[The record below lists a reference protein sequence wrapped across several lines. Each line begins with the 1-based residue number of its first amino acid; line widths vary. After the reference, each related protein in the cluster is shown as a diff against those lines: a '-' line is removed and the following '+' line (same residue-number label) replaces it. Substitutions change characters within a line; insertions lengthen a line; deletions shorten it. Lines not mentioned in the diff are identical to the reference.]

1 VTEQQH
7 EIVWRLS
14 TAGFAA
20 RCIQLVADLGVADRI
35 GDSAVPITDLA
46 ASCGVNA
53 DALNRLLRLLAAHGV
68 FENRDGGYG
77 HTPPSR
83 LLRAD
88 HPRSMRAFS
97 QMMGLPMIWGSL
109 TELEYSVR
117 NGRPGLETLEPKGIW
132 AYLQAHPG
140 EADIFGRAMTAKA
153 AAEVAA
159 VLDAYDFSGVGTIAD
174 IGGGRGHLLRAVLD
188 TAPESHGILFEL
200 PEVIEGLDVGHE
212 RMATMA
218 GDFFVD
224 SLPAADAYLLM
235 EVLHDWGDEECL
247 AILRAIRSA
256 AHDDSRLLI
265 IEGVIP
271 KDQTDPRAAT
281 LDIIMLTVTGGRERT
296 PAAFGT
302 LLARAGLCLDRV
314 IPTASPMRIIQAR
327 PLPPSDM
334 ET

>member
-1 VTEQQH
+1 MTEQQH

-46 ASCGVNA
+46 ASCEVNA
-53 DALNRLLRLLAAHGV
+53 DALNRVLRLLAAHGV

-97 QMMGLPMIWGSL
+97 QMMGLPVIWGSL
-109 TELEYSVR
+109 TELEHSVR

-159 VLDAYDFSGVGTIAD
+159 VLDAYDFSGLGTIAD

-188 TAPESHGILFEL
+188 TAPQSHGILFDL
-200 PEVIEGLDVGHE
+200 PDVIDSLDTGHE
-212 RMATMA
+212 RMATVA

-224 SLPAADAYLLM
+224 RLPVADVYVLM
-235 EVLHDWGDEECL
+235 EVLHDWADEESVAL
-247 AILRAIRSA
+247 LHAIRRVA
-256 AHDDSRLLI
+256 CDGSRLLI

-271 KDQTDPRAAT
+271 GEQADPRAST

-296 PAAFGT
+296 ADALSALCEQASF
-302 LLARAGLCLDRV
+302 CLDKV
-314 IPTASPMRIIQAR
+314 VATASPMHIIEAR
-327 PLPPSDM
+327 PV
-334 ET
+334 

>member
-1 VTEQQH
+1 MTEQPH
-7 EIVWRLS
+7 KTLWRLS
-14 TAGFAA
+14 TAGCVA
-20 RCIQLVADLGVADRI
+20 RCLHLVADLGVADRI
-35 GDSAVPITDLA
+35 GNSPASITDLA
-46 ASCGVNA
+46 ESCSVRA
-53 DALNRLLRLLAAHGV
+53 DALDRVLRLLAAHGV
-68 FENRDGGYG
+68 FENRGGSYA
-77 HTPPSR
+77 HTAPSR
-83 LLRAD
+83 LLRTD
-88 HPRSMRAFS
+88 HPRSMQAFS
-97 QMMGLPMIWGSL
+97 QMMGLPLIWGSL
-109 TELEYSVR
+109 TELEHPLR
-117 NGRPGLETLEPKGIW
+117 NGNPGLENVEPKGVW
-132 AYLQAHPG
+132 AYLQARPD

-159 VLDAYDFSGVGTIAD
+159 VLDAYDFTGLGTIAD

-271 KDQTDPRAAT
+271 EDQTDPRAAT